1 MDKLNISDFE
11 SQHSDKHSK
20 KRKSVINLTPGKKN
34 ILLIGPQSAPNDAE
48 RSFMAPA
55 LGVIRLAGYL
65 NKNGHNAYH
74 YEPNLVMLTK
84 KGKKIEE
91 ILVEKKWD
99 IIGFSVLEETM
110 IYDIKNM
117 QLAEKLNPHCL
128 MIAGGI
134 EAQFNY
140 QTILDKTPCNI
151 VIISEGEKSLLS
163 IADGKNLHEIN
174 GIVFKNNSKPL
185 DEHTFN
191 DATSA
196 IEWEELPYE
205 EYWDYYVG
213 KYGDKITEENIKEIH
228 TVRVFSRNRCP
239 IGCKFCSST
248 NQITWGSNEKVPVI
262 SASHETLLHNIKR
275 IKEAHPRV
283 RTIYLTDDDFCI
295 NKKDVIR
302 FCKKV
307 VEEKFDNLTFMSFC
321 RASDATDEMFEWM
334 KKANWRRLNIGIESF
349 SQKVLKEMGKRCTPE
364 ENHQAL
370 TLAKKHG
377 IQAFMNFIITTP
389 ESTLLDVE
397 QTINGAMHYA
407 KDDFFHAG
415 ITLAVKPLK
424 GTDYYETY
432 SDYLTRIA
440 KIPNSNYHIKID
452 EMIYANDPQVKLLQ
466 KRYWNEIDNF
476 IETEREKADIRHGT
490 AANLAILK
498 LTFISQLI
506 NEIKSSK
513 DISINE
519 YKNEN
524 NEMPK
529 NERQTVDID
538 EYDDKN
544 LLINEKTKEKPKSRY
559 GSW

>member
-1 MDKLNISDFE
+1 MDKINSSDFA
-11 SQHSDKHSK
+11 SLHTDQHSK
-20 KRKSVINLTPGKKN
+20 KRKSVLNIKPGKKN

-65 NKNGHNAYH
+65 NQNGHSAVH
-74 YEPNLVMLTK
+74 FEPNLQMLTK
-84 KGKKIEE
+84 KGKKLED
-91 ILVEKKWD
+91 ILSEKDWD
-99 IIGFSVLEETM
+99 IIGFSVLEETL
-110 IYDIKNM
+110 IYDIANM
-117 QLAEKLNPHCL
+117 QLAEKLNPNCI

-140 QTILDKTPCNI
+140 QTILDKTACNI
-151 VIISEGEKSLLS
+151 VIISEGEKSLLG

-191 DATSA
+191 LATSA
-196 IEWEELPYE
+196 IEWEDLPYE
-205 EYWDYYVG
+205 EYWDYYLK
-213 KYGDKITEENIKEIH
+213 KYGDKVTEENIKEIH

-248 NQITWGSNEKVPVI
+248 NQITWGSEEKVPVI

-275 IKEAHPRV
+275 IKKAHPRV

-307 VEEKFDNLTFMSFC
+307 VEENFENLTFMSFC
-321 RASDATDEMFEWM
+321 RASDATDEMFYWM

-349 SQKVLKEMGKRCTPE
+349 SEKVLKEMGKRCTPE
-364 ENHQAL
+364 ENHEAL
-370 TLAKKHG
+370 ALAKKHN
-377 IQAFMNFIITTP
+377 IQAFMNFIVTTP
-389 ESTLLDVE
+389 ESNMNDVQE
-397 QTINGAMHYA
+397 TVTGAMKYA
-407 KDDFFHAG
+407 KDNFFHAG

-424 GTDYYETY
+424 GTDYFETY
-432 SDYLTRIA
+432 TDFMTRVIEV
-440 KIPNSNYHIKID
+440 PNSRYHIKVD
-452 EMIYANDPQVKLLQ
+452 EMIYSSDPSVKLLQ
-466 KRYWNEIDNF
+466 KRYWNEIDHY
-476 IETEREKADIRHGT
+476 IQSEREKADIRHGT

-498 LTFISQLI
+498 LNFIQKLL
-506 NEIKSSK
+506 NEIKKSNNLNINNVHTINKLPSS
-513 DISINE
+513 
-519 YKNEN
+519 
-524 NEMPK
+524 
-529 NERQTVDID
+529 ERQTVDID
-538 EYDDKN
+538 DYDDKN
-544 LLINEKTKEKPKSRY
+544 LAINSKKKGKDKSRY